1 MTDKALTADKTAALA
16 TLLGAMPE
24 TDAIVASVRAV
35 WPDHAAYLLKSFS
48 ARSPALLAATEVA
61 SSAARKLMAGNEAR
75 FATGYKWTCDQ
86 LRDEEIFFH
95 REGRYRLSTF
105 AEAWD
110 EVYSN
115 HDYMAPYVDGLLLS
129 QILWYNHVGTF
140 EMFLDR
146 VLGAA
151 TAPFD
156 YLEIGPGHGL
166 MVYLAARS
174 PLSRTLAAWDVSSVS
189 LHETRVAL
197 DRLGVTKP
205 VALVEVD
212 ILKAAAPDRQ
222 YDLIVISE
230 VLEHL
235 ETPGVALAFLRKA
248 LRPEGR
254 IFINVPLNSPSPDH
268 IYLFSTPEELVTM
281 VEAAGF
287 RVVSTEMFAT
297 QGRKLA
303 AAIANRISVSTGII
317 AVPA

>member
-1 MTDKALTADKTAALA
+1 MTEKAPAADKTEALA
-16 TLLGAMPE
+16 TLLTAMPE
-24 TDAIVASVRAV
+24 TAAIVSAVLAV

-61 SSAARKLMAGNEAR
+61 STAARKLMAGNEAR

-105 AEAWD
+105 AEAWA

-115 HDYMAPYVDGLLLS
+115 HEYMAPYVDGLLLS

-166 MVYLAARS
+166 MVYLAAQS
-174 PLSRTLAAWDVSSVS
+174 PLARTLAAWDVSSVS
-189 LHETRVAL
+189 LHETRAAL
-197 DRLGVTKP
+197 DTLGVTRP

-212 ILKAAAPDRQ
+212 ILQAAAPDRQ

-235 ETPGVALAFLRKA
+235 ETPAVALAFLRKA

-268 IYLFSTPEELVTM
+268 IYLFSAPDELVAM
-281 VEAAGF
+281 VESAGF
-287 RVVSTEMFAT
+287 RVVATEMFAT
-297 QGRKLA
+297 QGRKLES
-303 AAIANRISVSTGII
+303 AIANRISVSTGII

>member
-1 MTDKALTADKTAALA
+1 MSDDKTAGLHGLLA
-16 TLLGAMPE
+16 AMPE
-24 TDAIVASVRAV
+24 TRIIVDAVLAI
-35 WPDHAAYLLKSFS
+35 WPDHVAYLLKGFS
-48 ARSPALLAATEVA
+48 ARNPAMLAATEVA
-61 SSAARKLMAGNEAR
+61 STAARKLMAGNEAR
-75 FATGYKWTCDQ
+75 FAAGYKWTCDQ

-105 AEAWD
+105 AEAWE

-129 QILWYNHVGTF
+129 QILWFNHVGTF
-140 EMFLDR
+140 EMFMGR

-166 MVYLAARS
+166 MVYLAAQS
-174 PLSRTLAAWDVSSVS
+174 PLSRTLEAWDVSAVS
-189 LHETRVAL
+189 LQETRAAL
-197 DRLGVTKP
+197 TTLGVTKP
-205 VALVEVD
+205 VSLVEVD
-212 ILKAAAPDRQ
+212 ILKAEAPAQQ

-235 ETPGVALAFLRKA
+235 EAPQTALAFLRKA
-248 LRPEGR
+248 LRPGGR

-268 IYLFSTPEELVTM
+268 IYLFSTPEELTDM
-281 VEAAGF
+281 IAAAGF
-287 RVVSTEMFAT
+287 RVETTEMFAT
-297 QGRKLA
+297 QGRKLES
-303 AAIANRISVSTGII
+303 AIANRISVSTGVI